1 MYLLDFWL
9 CKSNEKP
16 NKHSPAFLACKL
28 YKNERLRVSVFHS
41 HDHSQQ
47 HKREIFQMISCLR
60 WSQTIRSA
68 ANNTTDNF
76 SHNKIYNC
84 WAGQLWVTGATVK
97 WSAADACWA
106 TSIAYHRLIHEKW
119 KGKTSHLLLF
129 NSSSQEWVSNSTEL
143 FQLLNRWKFP
153 ALWNTIS
160 WFSEYFFLQFAP

>member
-1 MYLLDFWL
+1 MRD
-9 CKSNEKP
+9 
-16 NKHSPAFLACKL
+16 
-28 YKNERLRVSVFHS
+28 LRVSFFHS

-60 WSQTIRSA
+60 WSLTIRSA

-106 TSIAYHRLIHEKW
+106 TSIAYHRLIHKKW
-119 KGKTSHLLLF
+119 KEKTSHLLLV
-129 NSSSQEWVSNSTEL
+129 NSSSQEWVSNSMEL
-143 FQLLNRWKFP
+143 FQLLNNGNFKHYGIQLADF
-153 ALWNTIS
+153 LNIF
-160 WFSEYFFLQFAP
+160 FSSLHHRLQHHEVQFHYTVTY

>member
-1 MYLLDFWL
+1 MRNLINISLPSWL
-9 CKSNEKP
+9 ANSTKMRHWGFQFSIVMTIASNI
-16 NKHSPAFLACKL
+16 
-28 YKNERLRVSVFHS
+28 
-41 HDHSQQ
+41 
-47 HKREIFQMISCLR
+47 KREIFQMISCLR

-84 WAGQLWVTGATVK
+84 WAVSCEWWVQLWNGLLQMHVEP
-97 WSAADACWA
+97 
-106 TSIAYHRLIHEKW
+106 TSIAYHCLIHEKW

-129 NSSSQEWVSNSTEL
+129 NSSSQEWVSNSMEL

-153 ALWNTIS
+153 APWNTIS

>member
-68 ANNTTDNF
+68 AIILQTTFLTTKFTIAELVSRD
-76 SHNKIYNC
+76 
-84 WAGQLWVTGATVK
+84 WRVQLWNGLLQMHVELHPLLITVLSTRNGK
-97 WSAADACWA
+97 EKHHIYCS
-106 TSIAYHRLIHEKW
+106 SILPLKSGSQILRSY
-119 KGKTSHLLLF
+119 F
-129 NSSSQEWVSNSTEL
+129 N
-143 FQLLNRWKFP
+143 
-153 ALWNTIS
+153 
-160 WFSEYFFLQFAP
+160 Y